1 MPDMDAN
8 NSSTFADSGQPFD
21 QALIATANKIREES
35 NLEASSD
42 LTEAAILLVSEI
54 VSATL
59 EGAGPEHRPHPAG
72 ATTEGA
78 SYGACFMAACLTGL
92 FINLKREDIQ
102 LDIPAVYTRAGFTVF
117 QWYTPE
123 QQAAL
128 LTSGGDM
135 YKKLLAAASD
145 YPNVR
150 EWIDDV
156 QSLTAA
162 YVLTRD
168 SNYISLLRQE
178 YLSLWQARDK
188 GLDPSTAQ

>member
-1 MPDMDAN
+1 MPDKDADT
-8 NSSTFADSGQPFD
+8 SKLTDSDEPFD
-21 QALIATANKIREES
+21 QALIAAANEIREGS
-35 NLEASSD
+35 NLDPSHD
-42 LTEAAILLVSEI
+42 LTEAAIMVLDQILSV
-54 VSATL
+54 TL
-59 EGAGPEHRPHPAG
+59 EGAGREHKPHPTY
-72 ATTEGA
+72 ATTETA
-78 SYGACFMAACLTGL
+78 SRAACFMAACLTGL
-92 FINLKREDIQ
+92 FINLKKEDIQ

-128 LTSGGDM
+128 LASGQDM

-145 YPNVR
+145 YPNVW

-168 SNYISLLRQE
+168 GKYITLLRKA
-178 YLSLWQARDK
+178 YLSLWQATEK
-188 GLDPSTAQ
+188 GLDTREGK